1 MELVKISELPIK
13 EITTVDAYLP
23 IIDNVGEDI
32 ENYRISLLNLFKTGG
47 IINVNRTYG
56 DTNYTLQT
64 ALAVIEPTLLVNGVF
79 ITFRGIDGWE
89 LYQKELDTYVK
100 YLNRIDN
107 ELEVGSNNPLSN
119 DAITRMYHELLS
131 SINNVASIPHYAIT
145 DKNGEPEFQHV
156 TQEEKTNFVTASD
169 FVEALIENATSITH
183 EELLNII
190 NNNELIPNSS
200 YRITNYTTTTVQA
213 NTTSAAHDF
222 DIIVTALSTNELSE
236 NASCVRKV
244 GDAYFSNANL
254 EAWEVKYCIHNDTT
268 RFAWADSINGKG
280 VIYYMKDEWNNECP
294 YDFKNIK
301 YLKNSVLLYTFGG
314 TADDSLIGGCH
325 HNTIMDYISGSVL
338 TLNSNTFGTGCH
350 SNTFDNACH
359 SNTFGNDCYFNTF
372 SIKCDS
378 NTFGN
383 GCYYNTFG
391 NGFDSNVFGNDCYS
405 NVFGDKCN
413 TITFGDNCSD
423 NTFGNGCDS
432 NTFGSRCSSNTFGD
446 VCENNTFGY
455 SCSSITFGDSCSN
468 NTFGANSYSNTFGNY
483 CSSNELGNGCG
494 SNTFGDNCSNNT
506 FGNYCSSNTFGD
518 RCDSNTLGNNCK
530 YNTFGNQ
537 CQYNNFYAGNAVD
550 AGTTKKDFI
559 KYIALEDGCMYNN
572 FYSSIITDDINYLQR
587 IRIKGLENTTPT
599 NTQIDLSTVNT
610 NYEWVICRTSDG
622 TLKQYCPDD
631 SSDIISTAGINNTGT
646 IVIDT
651 TPNWQ
656 RVNISSG
663 GNTLFLDYASGVL
676 PNKNREYLLIIN
688 NATASTITLT
698 LPTASFEKGGITYY
712 FINSEVSVSIEAG
725 KSIEVNVIFIF
736 TSITTCN
743 VRTLISQF

>member
-1 MELVKISELPIK
+1 MELKKISELPIK

-23 IIDNVGEDI
+23 IIDTIGEDDI

-79 ITFRGIDGWE
+79 ITFKGMDGWK

-100 YLNRIDN
+100 YLNRIDD

-156 TQEEKTNFVTASD
+156 TQAEKTNFVTASD

-213 NTTSAAHDF
+213 DTTSAGHDF

-244 GDAYFSNANL
+244 GDAYFTNALL

-280 VIYYMKDEWNNECP
+280 VIYYMKDEWGNECP
-294 YDFKNIK
+294 YDFKNIQFK
-301 YLKNSVLLYTFGG
+301 KSDVFLYTFGG

-350 SNTFDNACH
+350 SNTFGTGCH
-359 SNTFGNDCYFNTF
+359 SNTFGTGCYSNTF

-405 NVFGDKCN
+405 NVFGDKCDSN
-413 TITFGDNCSD
+413 TFGDNCSD

-455 SCSSITFGDSCSN
+455 SCSSITFGDNCSN

-506 FGNYCSSNTFGD
+506 FGNGCYSNTFGNTC
-518 RCDSNTLGNNCK
+518 RSNK
-530 YNTFGNQ
+530 
-537 CQYNNFYAGNAVD
+537 FYAGTS
-550 AGTTKKDFI
+550 GTTKKDFI
-559 KYIALEDGCMYNN
+559 KYLVLEDGCSYNN
-572 FYSSIITDDINYLQR
+572 FYSSIITDGSNFLQR
-587 IRIKGLENTTPT
+587 IRIKGLEHPTPT

-622 TLKQYCPDD
+622 TLKQYCPAN
-631 SSDIISTAGINNTGT
+631 SIDIISTAGINNTGT

-712 FINSEVSVSIEAG
+712 FINSEVSVPIEAG